1 MASLLCSL
9 FNFILGLLLAPF
21 LMGIIIRVK
30 SKVSGRTGKPL
41 LQPYY
46 DLAKLIKKEPVYP
59 ATTTWVFTLGPVITA
74 GATIAALA
82 FVPVGGTSSLVHFSG
97 DIFVLLGFF
106 ALTRLAIMLS
116 ALDTGSAFEGM
127 GTAREALFSALVEP
141 VFMLFM
147 GVFAYYTK
155 SLSLSAMIGGVTLDA
170 WGSAWPFFLLLS
182 IALYFIMLTENARIP
197 VDDPTTHL
205 ELTMIHEVMILDH
218 SGPELALYEYAA
230 ALKLWIFGLIFA
242 GLIVPLAEPSLF
254 LADGSFANG
263 FFPVMLNIG
272 ATILSVFFMVFLVGI
287 TESTMAR
294 LRLERVPQLIS
305 LAGVFVAL
313 AGLSVW
319 RLYGL

>member
-1 MASLLCSL
+1 MASLICS
-9 FNFILGLLLAPF
+9 FCNFLIGLVLAPL

-30 SKVSGRTGKPL
+30 AKVAGRTGKPL

-46 DLAKLIKKEPVYP
+46 DLVKLIKKEPVYP
-59 ATTTWVFTLGPVITA
+59 ATTTWVFTLGPVITT
-74 GATIAALA
+74 GATITALTL
-82 FVPVGGTSSLVHFSG
+82 VPVGGTTSLINFSG
-97 DIFVLLGFF
+97 DAFVLLGLFGIS
-106 ALTRLAIMLS
+106 RLAIMLP

-147 GVFAYYTK
+147 GVFAYYTH
-155 SLSLSAMIGGVTLDA
+155 SLSLTGMIGGVTLNA
-170 WGSAWPFFLLLS
+170 WGSAWPFFLLLA

-218 SGPELALYEYAA
+218 SGPELALYEYSA
-230 ALKLWIFGLIFA
+230 ALKMWIFGLIFA
-242 GLIVPLAEPSLF
+242 GLIVPLAEPHLF
-254 LADGSFANG
+254 TADGDFANG
-263 FFPVMLNIG
+263 FLPVAINTA
-272 ATILSVFFMVFLVGI
+272 ATVLSVFFMAFLIGI

-313 AGLSVW
+313 AGLTVW
-319 RLYGL
+319 RLYGI